1 VVVHWHC
8 SQSSRNV
15 PTERERERGGGQ
27 IKRKR
32 EHDRGGEGVHRVSIK
47 ENATEEEAKRGI
59 EQEGSLAAIPGIRFG
74 IFLCISRI
82 VEIVP
87 QAGH

>member
-1 VVVHWHC
+1 M
-8 SQSSRNV
+8 
-15 PTERERERGGGQ
+15 
-27 IKRKR
+27 
-32 EHDRGGEGVHRVSIK
+32 HRVSIK
-47 ENATEEEAKRGI
+47 ERATVEEG
-59 EQEGSLAAIPGIRFG
+59 QEGADKGLARSLAAIPGIRFG